1 MAKKPSVLFLC
12 VHNAGRSQIGA
23 GWMRY
28 LAGEEIQVYSA
39 GSSPAE
45 QINPV
50 AVEAMSEIGIDIKT
64 QQPKKWTDEIVRE
77 VDVIISMGC
86 GDTCPVYP
94 GKRYIDWEIEDPA
107 GQEIEMIRIVRDQ
120 IKQHVQEL
128 IVELLPKKSSVS
140 YTHLTLPTTPYV

>member
-120 IKQHVQEL
+120 IKKHVQQL
-128 IVELLPKKSSVS
+128 IVELLPKKS
-140 YTHLTLPTTPYV
+140 

>member
-120 IKQHVQEL
+120 IKKHVQEL
-128 IVELLPKKSSVS
+128 IVELLPKKS
-140 YTHLTLPTTPYV
+140 

>member
-23 GWMRY
+23 GWMRH
-28 LAGEEIQVYSA
+28 LAGEAIQVYSA

-50 AVEAMSEIGIDIKT
+50 AVEAMSEIGIDIKN

-86 GDTCPVYP
+86 GDTCPVYS

-128 IVELLPKKSSVS
+128 IVELLPKKS
-140 YTHLTLPTTPYV
+140 

>member
-23 GWMRY
+23 GWMRH
-28 LAGEEIQVYSA
+28 LAGEAIQVYSA

-128 IVELLPKKSSVS
+128 IVEFLPKKS
-140 YTHLTLPTTPYV
+140 

>member
-1 MAKKPSVLFLC
+1 
-12 VHNAGRSQIGA
+12 
-23 GWMRY
+23 
-28 LAGEEIQVYSA
+28 
-39 GSSPAE
+39 
-45 QINPV
+45 
-50 AVEAMSEIGIDIKT
+50 MSEIGIDIKT

-128 IVELLPKKSSVS
+128 IVELLPKKS
-140 YTHLTLPTTPYV
+140 

>member
-23 GWMRY
+23 GWMRH
-28 LAGEEIQVYSA
+28 LAGEAIQVYSA

-45 QINPV
+45 QINPI
-50 AVEAMSEIGIDIKT
+50 AVEAMSEIGIDIKN

-128 IVELLPKKSSVS
+128 IVELLPKKS
-140 YTHLTLPTTPYV
+140 

>member
-23 GWMRY
+23 GWMRH
-28 LAGEEIQVYSA
+28 LAGEAIQVYSA

-50 AVEAMSEIGIDIKT
+50 AVEAMSEIGIDIQT

-128 IVELLPKKSSVS
+128 IVELLPKKS
-140 YTHLTLPTTPYV
+140 

>member
-23 GWMRY
+23 GWMRH

-50 AVEAMSEIGIDIKT
+50 AAEAMSEIGIDIKT

-120 IKQHVQEL
+120 IKKHVQEL
-128 IVELLPKKSSVS
+128 IVELLPKKS
-140 YTHLTLPTTPYV
+140 

>member
-23 GWMRY
+23 GWMRH
-28 LAGEEIQVYSA
+28 LAGEAIQVYSA

-50 AVEAMSEIGIDIKT
+50 AAEAMSEIGIDIKT

-120 IKQHVQEL
+120 IKKHVQEL
-128 IVELLPKKSSVS
+128 IVELLPKKSQ
-140 YTHLTLPTTPYV
+140 

>member
-1 MAKKPSVLFLC
+1 MAKKTSVLFLC

-23 GWMRY
+23 GWMRH
-28 LAGEEIQVYSA
+28 LAGEAIQVYSA

-64 QQPKKWTDEIVRE
+64 QPPKKRTDEIVRE
-77 VDVIISMGC
+77 VDVVISMGC

-128 IVELLPKKSSVS
+128 IVELLPKKR
-140 YTHLTLPTTPYV
+140 

>member
-23 GWMRY
+23 GWMRH
-28 LAGEEIQVYSA
+28 LAGEAIQVYSA

-128 IVELLPKKSSVS
+128 IVELLPKKR
-140 YTHLTLPTTPYV
+140 

>member
-23 GWMRY
+23 GWMRH
-28 LAGEEIQVYSA
+28 LAGEAIQVYSA

-45 QINPV
+45 QINPI
-50 AVEAMSEIGIDIKT
+50 AVEAMSEIGIDIKN

-120 IKQHVQEL
+120 IKQYVQEL
-128 IVELLPKKSSVS
+128 IVELLPKKSK
-140 YTHLTLPTTPYV
+140 

>member
-23 GWMRY
+23 GWMRH
-28 LAGEEIQVYSA
+28 LAGEAIQVYSA

-128 IVELLPKKSSVS
+128 IVELLPKRRS
-140 YTHLTLPTTPYV
+140 

>member
-23 GWMRY
+23 GWMRH
-28 LAGEEIQVYSA
+28 LAGEAIQVYSA
-39 GSSPAE
+39 GSSPVE

-120 IKQHVQEL
+120 IKKHVQEL
-128 IVELLPKKSSVS
+128 IVELLPEKS
-140 YTHLTLPTTPYV
+140 

>member
-23 GWMRY
+23 GWMRH
-28 LAGEEIQVYSA
+28 LAGEAIQVYSA

-120 IKQHVQEL
+120 IKKHVQQL
-128 IVELLPKKSSVS
+128 IVELLPKKS
-140 YTHLTLPTTPYV
+140 

>member
-23 GWMRY
+23 GWMRH
-28 LAGEEIQVYSA
+28 LAGEAIQVYSA

-120 IKQHVQEL
+120 IKKHVQEL
-128 IVELLPKKSSVS
+128 IVELLPKRRS
-140 YTHLTLPTTPYV
+140 

>member
-1 MAKKPSVLFLC
+1 MAKKPCVLFLC

-23 GWMRY
+23 GWMRH
-28 LAGEEIQVYSA
+28 LAGEAIQVYSA

-45 QINPV
+45 QINPI
-50 AVEAMSEIGIDIKT
+50 AVEAMSEIGIDIKN

-120 IKQHVQEL
+120 IKQYVQEL
-128 IVELLPKKSSVS
+128 IVELLPKKS
-140 YTHLTLPTTPYV
+140 

>member
-23 GWMRY
+23 GWMRH
-28 LAGEEIQVYSA
+28 LAGEAIQVYSA

-50 AVEAMSEIGIDIKT
+50 AVEAMSEIGIDIKN

-128 IVELLPKKSSVS
+128 IVELLPKRRS
-140 YTHLTLPTTPYV
+140 

>member
-23 GWMRY
+23 GWMRH
-28 LAGEEIQVYSA
+28 LAGEAIQVYSA

-77 VDVIISMGC
+77 VDVVISMGC

-128 IVELLPKKSSVS
+128 IVELLPKKR
-140 YTHLTLPTTPYV
+140 

>member
-23 GWMRY
+23 GWMRH
-28 LAGEEIQVYSA
+28 LAGEAIQVYSA

-45 QINPV
+45 QINPI
-50 AVEAMSEIGIDIKT
+50 AVEAMSEIGIDIKN

-120 IKQHVQEL
+120 IKQYVEEL
-128 IVELLPKKSSVS
+128 IVELLPKKS
-140 YTHLTLPTTPYV
+140 